1 MLFYFF
7 LLHRLQSWISFR
19 PAGESSVNKTAK
31 LSFFFN
37 DEADEFVDGG
47 ADPRHVLLPE
57 THHLYLQCGCDGRGD
72 ADTLRW
78 GVSIICFWEAGR
90 RRGGG
95 GGGVEEEVERGG
107 GVPPDSLEPCCNS
120 LIETEWDV
128 LITPVV
134 KTEGGGWR
142 QGGCVLWSPGSG
154 SPTWGGTPPIN
165 TDALWWGASRDSTR
179 TRTRTR
185 TPPADLHL
193 HSGFT
198 LQDQTSA
205 LCSHER
211 TLFYR
216 VDGPEQPAGRDRRR
230 LRLWTHHLWDALRES
245 AGLLLQTKDC
255 WEFTRTG
262 REQEPE
268 PGRTQSA
275 APNLTRQQPRY
286 VQNNQNISADPFLL
300 RLEY

>member
-1 MLFYFF
+1 MKQTSLWTWARTAALIRDTFYC
-7 LLHRLQSWISFR
+7 L
-19 PAGESSVNKTAK
+19 K
-31 LSFFFN
+31 L
-37 DEADEFVDGG
+37 
-47 ADPRHVLLPE
+47 
-57 THHLYLQCGCDGRGD
+57 
-72 ADTLRW
+72 
-78 GVSIICFWEAGR
+78 IICIYSADVTAEEMQTLWGEVCLLSVFWRQEGGEVEEEVEGW
-90 RRGGG
+90 RGGG
-95 GGGVEEEVERGG
+95 GGGGGG

-179 TRTRTR
+179 TGTRTR

-262 REQEPE
+262 GEQEPE

-275 APNLTRQQPRY
+275 APNLTQQQPRY

>member
-1 MLFYFF
+1 MKQTSLWTAALIRDTFYC
-7 LLHRLQSWISFR
+7 L
-19 PAGESSVNKTAK
+19 K
-31 LSFFFN
+31 L
-37 DEADEFVDGG
+37 
-47 ADPRHVLLPE
+47 
-57 THHLYLQCGCDGRGD
+57 
-72 ADTLRW
+72 
-78 GVSIICFWEAGR
+78 IICIYSADVTAEEMQTLWGEVCLLSVFWRQEGGEVEEEVEGW
-90 RRGGG
+90 RGGG
-95 GGGVEEEVERGG
+95 GGGGGG

-179 TRTRTR
+179 TRTRT
-185 TPPADLHL
+185 PPADLHL

-205 LCSHER
+205 LRSHER

-245 AGLLLQTKDC
+245 AGLLLQTKDR

-262 REQEPE
+262 GEQEPE

-286 VQNNQNISADPFLL
+286 VQNNQSISADPFLL

>member
-1 MLFYFF
+1 MMKQTSLWTWARTAALIRDTFYC
-7 LLHRLQSWISFR
+7 L
-19 PAGESSVNKTAK
+19 K
-31 LSFFFN
+31 L
-37 DEADEFVDGG
+37 
-47 ADPRHVLLPE
+47 
-57 THHLYLQCGCDGRGD
+57 
-72 ADTLRW
+72 
-78 GVSIICFWEAGR
+78 IICIYSADVTAEEMQTLWGEVCLLSVFWRQE
-90 RRGGG
+90 GGE
-95 GGGVEEEVERGG
+95 VEEEVEGWRRRWRGGG

-154 SPTWGGTPPIN
+154 SPSWGGTPPIN

-262 REQEPE
+262 GEQEPE

-286 VQNNQNISADPFLL
+286 VQNNQSISADPFLL